1 MRTFGV
7 EEEYLLVDAATGEAR
22 SVARQVLRRAVDE
35 QHREGFDAEIQQEML
50 ELVTEP
56 QSTLEGMLAA
66 IRANRAAADE
76 LAREHGARI
85 VALAS
90 PPLAVEAHAMP
101 GERYQRILEHYGMT
115 ARESL
120 TCGQHVHVSVESR
133 EEAVAVLDRIRIWLP
148 VVLALSANSP
158 YSAGQDTG
166 HASYRAQLW
175 RRWPTANPTPYF
187 GSVEALDAYEREML
201 DTGVLLDENMLHFEA
216 RASKRYPTVEVR
228 VADVSLFAETSA
240 SIAALIRG
248 LVGAAADEWRRGV
261 EPPKPST
268 DTLRLASWRA
278 SISGVDGELV
288 HPLTGL
294 PASARDVVQALAAHV
309 AGALAETGDEVAVR
323 AWLERM
329 LDGGTG
335 AHWQRAALART
346 ADLHAVVGEAAEA
359 TQA

>member
-7 EEEYLLVDAATGEAR
+7 EEEYLLVDATTGEAR

-56 QSTLEGMLAA
+56 QSTLAGMLAA
-66 IRANRAAADE
+66 IRANRASADE
-76 LAREHGARI
+76 LARELGARI

-133 EEAVAVLDRIRIWLP
+133 EEAVAVLDRIRVWLP
-148 VVLALSANSP
+148 VVLALSTNSP

-175 RRWPTANPTPYF
+175 RRWPTANPTPHF

-248 LVGAAADEWRRGV
+248 LVGAAADEWKRGI

-288 HPLTGL
+288 HPLTGR

-335 AHWQRAALART
+335 AHWQRAAMART